1 LDNVWV
7 QVVGAGG
14 EVVPVGVVGE
24 LVVGGMAVALGY
36 VGDGVDGER
45 FVVDRWSGSGGR
57 VFRTGDLGRW
67 RADGVLEFVGRVDR
81 QVKVRGVRV
90 EPGEV
95 EAVLVS
101 HPVVREAAVVAR
113 EAPGGG
119 VELVGFVVV
128 EAGAGVDGL
137 RGWLRSRLIEQMVPA
152 HLVAMGALPKLVNG
166 KLDRAALVGRGDV
179 GVVGHE
185 FEAPD
190 GAGEEAV
197 AAVFAELT
205 GAARVGR
212 HDDFFA
218 DLGGHSL
225 LATRAVSRL
234 RPAFGRDI
242 PLRLLFE
249 HPTVT
254 DLTAAITTLTPTDT
268 PDTITTLDRRH
279 YRTP

>member
-1 LDNVWV
+1 
-7 QVVGAGG
+7 
-14 EVVPVGVVGE
+14 
-24 LVVGGMAVALGY
+24 
-36 VGDGVDGER
+36 
-45 FVVDRWSGSGGR
+45 
-57 VFRTGDLGRW
+57 
-67 RADGVLEFVGRVDR
+67 LEFVGRADR

-101 HPVVREAAVVAR
+101 HPVVEEAAVVAR
-113 EAPGGG
+113 AATGGG

-128 EAGAGVDGL
+128 EAEAGVDGL
-137 RGWLRSRLIEQMVPA
+137 RGWLRSRLVEQMVPA
-152 HLVAMGALPKLVNG
+152 HLVAMAVLPKLANG
-166 KLDRAALVGRGDV
+166 KLDREALSGRGA
-179 GVVGHE
+179 GGGVGHA
-185 FEAPD
+185 FEAPV
-190 GAGEEAV
+190 GVGEEAV

-205 GAARVGR
+205 GAVRVGR

-234 RPAFGRDI
+234 GPSFGRDI

-249 HPTVT
+249 HPTVR
-254 DLTAAITTLTPTDT
+254 DLTAAITALAPTGT
-268 PDTITTLDRRH
+268 PDTIAALDRQH